1 MKFKKPVI
9 IIGGGIMGTSIA
21 KRFLHYDF
29 EVHLFNR
36 FSKSRFKSIGEEIK
50 KQNYSSIFFLHEN
63 FNNLP
68 WNESKFVIET
78 VKEELA
84 LKKKIFKQV
93 VNKVSNS
100 TIIASNSSSFG
111 ISKISKNLS
120 NPNRFIGCHFFMPA
134 DLVPLVEIIMGSR
147 TTDHVFKL
155 VKNMMTSIGCIPI
168 RVNKE
173 VPGFIGNRL
182 QHAMLRE
189 AFSLI
194 EKKIIEPEDIDKAV
208 KYGFG
213 FRYIS
218 NGPILQKEI
227 SGLDVHYFA
236 AKEIYKSLNN
246 NKTPSKILHAKIK
259 QGHFGI
265 KTNIGFWKWNNIS
278 KTKIIN
284 SFKENL
290 IKAIDLLNLKKSNN

>member
-1 MKFKKPVI
+1 MKYKRPII
-9 IIGGGIMGTSIA
+9 IIGGGVMGTSIA
-21 KRFLHYDF
+21 KRFLNNDF

-36 FSKSRFKSIGEEIK
+36 FSKSRFEFIAEEIK
-50 KQNYSSIFFLHEN
+50 KQNNSSNFFLHEN
-63 FNNLP
+63 LNNLP
-68 WNESKFVIET
+68 WNATKFVIET
-78 VKEELA
+78 VKEELV
-84 LKKKIFKQV
+84 LKKKVFEQV

-155 VKNMMTSIGCIPI
+155 VKNIMTSIGCIPI

-213 FRYIS
+213 LRYIS

-227 SGLDVHYFA
+227 SGLDVHYLA

-246 NKTPSKILHAKIK
+246 DKTPSKILYAKIK

-290 IKAIDLLNLKKSNN
+290 IKAIDLLNLKKNNN

>member
-1 MKFKKPVI
+1 MKYKKPII
-9 IIGGGIMGTSIA
+9 IIGGGVMGTSIA
-21 KRFLHYDF
+21 KRFLHNDF

-36 FSKSRFKSIGEEIK
+36 FSKSRFEFIAEEIK
-50 KQNYSSIFFLHEN
+50 KQNYCSNFFLHEN

-68 WNESKFVIET
+68 WNATKFVIET
-78 VKEELA
+78 VKEELV
-84 LKKKIFKQV
+84 LKKKFFKQV

-147 TTDHVFKL
+147 TTDHVFKF
-155 VKNMMTSIGCIPI
+155 VKNIMTSIDCIPI

-194 EKKIIEPEDIDKAV
+194 EKKNNRT
-208 KYGFG
+208 G
-213 FRYIS
+213 RYR
-218 NGPILQKEI
+218 
-227 SGLDVHYFA
+227 
-236 AKEIYKSLNN
+236 
-246 NKTPSKILHAKIK
+246 
-259 QGHFGI
+259 
-265 KTNIGFWKWNNIS
+265 
-278 KTKIIN
+278 
-284 SFKENL
+284 
-290 IKAIDLLNLKKSNN
+290 

>member
-1 MKFKKPVI
+1 MKYKKLVI

-21 KRFLHYDF
+21 KRFLNNDYD
-29 EVHLFNR
+29 VHLFNR

-50 KQNYSSIFFLHEN
+50 KKNYSNFFLHEN

-78 VKEELA
+78 VKEELG
-84 LKKKIFKQV
+84 LKKKIFKQI

-134 DLVPLVEIIMGSR
+134 DLVPLVELIMGNS
-147 TTDHVFKL
+147 TTENVYKL
-155 VKNMMTSIGCIPI
+155 VKNIVTSIGCVPI

-194 EKKIIEPEDIDKAV
+194 EKNIIEPEDIDKAV

-227 SGLDVHYFA
+227 SGLDVHYLA

-265 KTNIGFWKWNNIS
+265 KTNLGFWKWNNIS

-284 SFKENL
+284 SFKKNL

>member
-1 MKFKKPVI
+1 MKYKKLVI
-9 IIGGGIMGTSIA
+9 IIGGGVMGTSIA
-21 KRFLHYDF
+21 KRFLNNDY

-50 KQNYSSIFFLHEN
+50 KKNYSNFFLHES

-68 WNESKFVIET
+68 WTVSTFIIET
-78 VKEELA
+78 VKEELV
-84 LKKKIFKQV
+84 LKKKIFKQI

-100 TIIASNSSSFG
+100 TVIASNSSSFG

-134 DLVPLVEIIMGSR
+134 DLVPLVELIMGNS
-147 TTDHVFKL
+147 TTEHVYKL
-155 VKNMMTSIGCIPI
+155 VKNIMTSIGCVPI
-168 RVNKE
+168 KVNKE

-227 SGLDVHYFA
+227 SGLDVHYLA

-265 KTNIGFWKWNNIS
+265 KTNIGFWKWNNIA

-284 SFKENL
+284 SFKKNL

>member
-1 MKFKKPVI
+1 MKYKKPII
-9 IIGGGIMGTSIA
+9 IIGGGVMGTSIA
-21 KRFLHYDF
+21 KRFLNNDF

-36 FSKSRFKSIGEEIK
+36 FSKSRFEFIAEEIK
-50 KQNYSSIFFLHEN
+50 KQNNSSNFFLHEN
-63 FNNLP
+63 LNNLP
-68 WNESKFVIET
+68 WNATKFVIET
-78 VKEELA
+78 VKEELV
-84 LKKKIFKQV
+84 LKKKVFEQV

-155 VKNMMTSIGCIPI
+155 VKNIMTSIGCVPI

-213 FRYIS
+213 LRYIS

-227 SGLDVHYFA
+227 SGLDVHYLA

-246 NKTPSKILHAKIK
+246 DKTPSKILYAKIK

-290 IKAIDLLNLKKSNN
+290 IKAIDLLNLKKNNN